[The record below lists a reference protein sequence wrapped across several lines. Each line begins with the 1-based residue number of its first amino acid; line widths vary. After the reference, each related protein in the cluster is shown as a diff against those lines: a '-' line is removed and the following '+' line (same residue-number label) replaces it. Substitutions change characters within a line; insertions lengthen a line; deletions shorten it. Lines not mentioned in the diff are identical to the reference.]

1 MYIHVYIYIMF
12 ISIVIMILC
21 PRCSLWYL
29 CDFKSKTTHPGL
41 CLADNQGRTRCLLR
55 SPGQDGQDARQKL
68 PKRNRMEQMRCIKI
82 TWVQYSAIMQLSAV
96 KLNIDFIDF
105 DTGLGLRFKICRMG
119 RVKRGEQR
127 TTESPESC
135 ILAVAAAAPSPTA
148 TWRLTMKD
156 MANVIFN
163 VILNAFAMPLPSL
176 CHFEWDMYVTCL
188 QKGCRV
194 TNHYTPPLSD
204 INWHRS
210 ASVVVG
216 QHSHSDI
223 VAVASPLTFQGP
235 GSNTIGVSEAA
246 GHIDNWL
253 LNSCLAR
260 KWSDAQK
267 PKPNRFFDWII
278 YLCHCKVLW
287 FDLPLAKWKVG

>member
-1 MYIHVYIYIMF
+1 MYAYMPVNVQQRSITHVRKCIWTWLPHPTPPYPIGEVLAPRVYIYIYIHTYTCIYIYIYILYVHINCHNDSLSKML
-12 ISIVIMILC
+12 SVIY
-21 PRCSLWYL
+21 LWYL

-55 SPGQDGQDARQKL
+55 SPGQEGQDARLPKL

-82 TWVQYSAIMQLSAV
+82 TRVQYSAIMQLSAV

-105 DTGLGLRFKICRMG
+105 DTGLGLRLKICRMG

-163 VILNAFAMPLPSL
+163 VILNSFAMPLPSL
-176 CHFEWDMYVTCL
+176 CHFEWDMYVTYVYKKDAELQTITHHPCL
-188 QKGCRV
+188 TSTDIDPLQLWWDSTAIV
-194 TNHYTPPLSD
+194 T
-204 INWHRS
+204 
-210 ASVVVG
+210 
-216 QHSHSDI
+216 
-223 VAVASPLTFQGP
+223 
-235 GSNTIGVSEAA
+235 
-246 GHIDNWL
+246 
-253 LNSCLAR
+253 
-260 KWSDAQK
+260 
-267 PKPNRFFDWII
+267 
-278 YLCHCKVLW
+278 
-287 FDLPLAKWKVG
+287 